1 MDTLDCRRLNVTRYK
16 MNQFMIIKSSIN
28 KYHSNLKLLQL
39 NSLTQ
44 NYIKQKLL
52 K

>member
-1 MDTLDCRRLNVTRYK
+1 MDTLDHRRLNVTSYK

-28 KYHSNLKLLQL
+28 KYHGNLKLLPL
-39 NSLTQ
+39 DSLTQ
-44 NYIKQKLL
+44 NIKQKLL